1 MSDEIDVLDE
11 EQVEVE
17 SPEDVQQDEPQT
29 TLPDRPSGQT
39 KDRQDVL
46 DETFAE
52 GEAAATADIVIEE
65 LGDVEKHPE
74 LTVEDLR
81 KIPGAEDM
89 TDAQIISEWNKA
101 VAQASG
107 QTGQTGQVA
116 ADGQT
121 VKLPFPVFDDKGN
134 KIEALEKIS
143 VADLFNGKIKLGY
156 NANGK
161 EQQKTL
167 AETLRNASM
176 GHFNEQKYNT
186 ALAERNQVFTK
197 AGELEKQVAQFTD
210 ERKVWDAALTALAMG
225 NIEPMKRLAQAY
237 QTALTQTPQATP
249 GMIPISQ
256 VQAEQEQAANG
267 QRFINEVVVP
277 NAMEIAK
284 KYDADPKEVAGAIE
298 TLIRRDLGFLTKEKI
313 EQIIQYEVPAL
324 FEANGYTANATPAG
338 QAQAPDKVAEL
349 EKTVAALQS
358 RIAAGANQS
367 TQQTRAK
374 QKKAPPAGSGATP
387 GAGDSMPNFKSRA
400 AMKAWMQGDPDWVK
414 A

>member
-1 MSDEIDVLDE
+1 MPDDIDVLDE
-11 EQVEVE
+11 ELQEVE
-17 SPEDVQQDEPQT
+17 PVESTEGDEPQT

-39 KDRQDVL
+39 RDRQDII
-46 DETFAE
+46 DETMDEGVREASAE
-52 GEAAATADIVIEE
+52 AVIDDLSDTTA
-65 LGDVEKHPE
+65 HPE

-89 TDAQIISEWNKA
+89 TDAEIRTEWNKA
-101 VAQASG
+101 VAQAQGGQASG
-107 QTGQTGQVA
+107 EAAATGA
-116 ADGQT
+116 T
-121 VKLPFPVFDDKGN
+121 VKLPFPVYDAQGN

-143 VADLFNGKIKLGY
+143 VADLFDGKIKLGY

-167 AETLRNASM
+167 AEALRNASM
-176 GHFNEQKYNT
+176 GHFNEAKYNT
-186 ALAERNQVFTK
+186 TLEERNRV
-197 AGELEKQVAQFTD
+197 ASQVAELKSQVDNFNTQQ
-210 ERKVWDAALTALAMG
+210 KTWDAALTALAMG

-237 QTALTQTPQATP
+237 QQAITSMPQAAP
-249 GMIPISQ
+249 GMVPISQ
-256 VQAEQEQAANG
+256 VQAEQQQVADG
-267 QRFINEVVVP
+267 QRFINEVIVP

-284 KYDADPKEVAGAIE
+284 KYDADPKEVANAIE

-324 FEANGYTANATPAG
+324 FEANGYTASAVPTG

-358 RIAAGANQS
+358 RIAAGANQA

-374 QKKAPPAGSGATP
+374 QKKAPPAGGGATP
-387 GAGDSMPNFKSRA
+387 GAGDSMPSFKSRSQ
-400 AMKAWMQGDPDWVK
+400 MKLWMQGDPDWAK
-414 A
+414 G